1 MVQDL
6 THMTRQQMVDFW
18 NAFAL
23 AYTGTKDVDALNH
36 EIRPYAA
43 LDTIRSFYLHPM
55 TDQRFIEFFKMRITQ
70 DLS

>member
-1 MVQDL
+1 
-6 THMTRQQMVDFW
+6 MTRQQMVDFW
-18 NAFAL
+18 YAFAV

-55 TDQRFIEFFKMRITQ
+55 NAPQFIEFFKMRIIH